1 MLRGHVGN
9 IFACLGSDVILV
21 DIFIYLFETLLHINE
36 TNSCQEIVQRSIKH
50 FSWVKTVVL

>member
-36 TNSCQEIVQRSIKH
+36 TNSYQEIVQRSIKH
-50 FSWVKTVVL
+50 FSW